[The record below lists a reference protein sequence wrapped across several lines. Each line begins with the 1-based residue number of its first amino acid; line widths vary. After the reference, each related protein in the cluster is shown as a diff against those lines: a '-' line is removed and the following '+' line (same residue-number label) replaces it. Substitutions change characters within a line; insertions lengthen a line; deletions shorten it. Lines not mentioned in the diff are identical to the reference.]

1 LTVSSETRRAAMR
14 FIVAVGVVS
23 LFADMTYEGAHS
35 IMGAFLSDL
44 GADAFQVGLIA
55 GLGEMIAASLRFFSG
70 RFIDRT
76 RAYWPVAIL
85 GYALNLLVIPA
96 IAFATTWKAVAILV
110 VIERTGKALRGPAR
124 DVLLSQATGEV
135 GHGWG
140 FGIHSA
146 MDQTGAVLGPLMMVL
161 VVARTHQFAP
171 GFLLLGVSAAL
182 ALGSLLLARAF
193 HPVKG
198 EPPKSKGPQPLPSVF
213 WMYVTAAGFLAFGFV
228 DWPLLAMHL
237 RRTALVGP
245 ALIPL
250 LFAGAM
256 GVEGLTALL
265 FGRLYD
271 RFGVIVLVVGT
282 MISMFSLPL
291 GFLGGPLAV
300 AAGVACWATGLGAQ
314 DAALRSGIAEVV
326 SMNKR
331 GNAFGSFNGVFGVAW
346 FLGSVTQGLL
356 YDRSLPGLIAVGMA
370 AQLVAAVVF
379 LWLRR
384 PLATA
389 AAAAAA

>member
-1 LTVSSETRRAAMR
+1 MSSETRRAAMR

-171 GFLLLGVSAAL
+171 GFLLLGISAAL

-228 DWPLLAMHL
+228 DWPLL
-237 RRTALVGP
+237 
-245 ALIPL
+245 
-250 LFAGAM
+250 
-256 GVEGLTALL
+256 
-265 FGRLYD
+265 
-271 RFGVIVLVVGT
+271 
-282 MISMFSLPL
+282 
-291 GFLGGPLAV
+291 
-300 AAGVACWATGLGAQ
+300 
-314 DAALRSGIAEVV
+314 
-326 SMNKR
+326 
-331 GNAFGSFNGVFGVAW
+331 
-346 FLGSVTQGLL
+346 
-356 YDRSLPGLIAVGMA
+356 
-370 AQLVAAVVF
+370 
-379 LWLRR
+379 
-384 PLATA
+384 
-389 AAAAAA
+389 